1 LAALFEPQIQ
11 GVYVHG
17 GLMSFEALLNEPFL
31 YHPADSIIR
40 GLLRIA
46 DLPDIAA
53 ELVPRPLRM
62 ESLVDGCNR
71 QASRQ
76 QLEEA
81 YHLVGLSYARAENP
95 DRFSLKVEKS
105 SADTISR
112 WFRHT
117 LNLP

>member
-1 LAALFEPQIQ
+1 
-11 GVYVHG
+11 
-17 GLMSFEALLNEPFL
+17 MSFEALLNEPFL

-62 ESLVDGCNR
+62 ESLVDGYNR